1 MPSADAPCCAK
12 DLNALKHFLE
22 HPFTI
27 KNVDEDFKS
36 WHLGRRRYYFWA
48 IPVDDADWIDLFH
61 GATKH
66 LQPFM
71 LSSYYR
77 QPHITILPAGFDGS
91 HNLKQTPLVEICRHT
106 SCFELSLGALSSFT
120 SSAYFEVHEPSG
132 KLRNL
137 RADLARVMCD
147 RSCMTEELEFVPH
160 MTVGLYGG
168 IYPTPLVAD
177 LIQQFAGNRVSAIMV
192 RKIALASYQTSSV
205 GGPIEVIMEIELE
218 SGRIY
223 WVSNNSNKND

>member
-1 MPSADAPCCAK
+1 MPSTDEIGFAE
-12 DLNALKHFLE
+12 DLGALNQFLD

-27 KNVDEDFKS
+27 KNVNKDFKS
-36 WHLGRRRYYFWA
+36 WHLGRQRYYFWS
-48 IPVDDADWIDLFH
+48 ILVDSADWINLFQ

-71 LSSYYR
+71 LSSYHR
-77 QPHITILPAGFDGS
+77 QPHITILPAGFDGV
-91 HNLKQTPLVEICRHT
+91 HNLEQTLLVEICQHYN
-106 SCFELSLGALSSFT
+106 CFELSLGILSSFT

-147 RSCMTEELEFVPH
+147 SSCMTDELEYVPH
-160 MTVGLYGG
+160 MTVGLYDGV
-168 IYPTPLVAD
+168 YPTPLVAD
-177 LIQQFAGNRVSAIMV
+177 LIQQFAGNLVSAIKV

-218 SGRIY
+218 SGRTN
-223 WVSNNSNKND
+223 WVNNNPHK